1 MSESQRSLPLGRSTF
16 ATLRIRNDLYVD
28 KTAYVHRL
36 AREDAKIF
44 LVRPRRFGKSLLL
57 STFESLFRDGL
68 THFRGLA
75 IEKLWSDRTYPVVK
89 LDFSEVKEFSDVEE
103 FRSKFYE
110 KLAAAFGDVG
120 FRVQTDG
127 FSVLTQLST
136 FLASLPP
143 AGLVVLIDEYD
154 APLTQC
160 LDNPKLFREVRSVM
174 SELFLSL
181 KSREGCLRFFFM
193 TGITKFSNTSIFS
206 AFNNLQ
212 DISLDPLYGALL
224 GYTDEE
230 IRANFSE
237 YLVPAAEALH
247 MDQEELMAELKKNYD
262 GFSFDERA
270 ETRVYCPWSVLS
282 FLNRPDRGFMN
293 YWFESGGQPTVLLK
307 YLQGHGL
314 QSPDSY
320 GKSITYSLRRL
331 NASRQYDEIDLEA
344 LLFQSGY
351 LTVKSVEGGDFVE
364 LNYPNEEVVVSM
376 AQLYAENMIR
386 KERIAQSGI
395 ARLKNDMSY
404 GSLDEVVTSFNRV
417 LDNVDYHDSPICNE
431 GSCRTHLQILMIG
444 LALLPRV
451 EVHNAKGRSDME
463 VETSTRHW
471 VFEFKFAHRDE
482 EAPALLEKAVEQ
494 MTDCR
499 YGMGYL
505 GDKSLLRAALVFSA
519 ESRAFVAWRL
529 VEES

>member
-1 MSESQRSLPLGRSTF
+1 
-16 ATLRIRNDLYVD
+16 
-28 KTAYVHRL
+28 
-36 AREDAKIF
+36 
-44 LVRPRRFGKSLLL
+44 
-57 STFESLFRDGL
+57 
-68 THFRGLA
+68 
-75 IEKLWSDRTYPVVK
+75 
-89 LDFSEVKEFSDVEE
+89 
-103 FRSKFYE
+103 
-110 KLAAAFGDVG
+110 
-120 FRVQTDG
+120 
-127 FSVLTQLST
+127 
-136 FLASLPP
+136 
-143 AGLVVLIDEYD
+143 
-154 APLTQC
+154 
-160 LDNPKLFREVRSVM
+160 
-174 SELFLSL
+174 
-181 KSREGCLRFFFM
+181 M

-212 DISLDPLYGALL
+212 DISLDPLYGTLL

-247 MDQEELMAELKKNYD
+247 MDQEELMAELKQNYD

-270 ETRVYCPWSVLS
+270 ETRVYCPWSDLS

-364 LNYPNEEVVVSM
+364 LNYPNEEVAVSM

-417 LDNVDYHDSPICNE
+417 LDNVDYHDSSICSE

-482 EAPALLEKAVEQ
+482 EAPELLEKAVEQ
-494 MTDCR
+494 MTDRR